1 MEMHATECLELY
13 DTFMAVAHR
22 AIRLIAKGLNLEVCG
37 SGNYDK
43 VQLSSPSPV
52 FSSLILI

>member
-1 MEMHATECLELY
+1 MHATECLELY